1 MLNGIPQSLEWV
13 PNFGGCFVTDQRG
26 FSSALDASARMHS
39 GAYVKI
45 NAIAWD
51 WSQTHRCG
59 ETVKVDCDDGKQ
71 KDRDTAGTDDMK
83 YSLVTGS
90 TNNVVLRYRG
100 KAADPLVFGAPKID
114 IEGTLTVDRVGKF
127 VEFVG
132 KVDDF
137 PSFEAYVTVNGKG
150 PYMVASLG
158 PKAGSDAKSLLG
170 GANRAFRG
178 KVYI

>member
-26 FSSALDASARMHS
+26 FSSSRDASARMHS
-39 GAYVKI
+39 EAYVKI

-59 ETVKVDCDDGKQ
+59 QTVKIDCDDGKE
-71 KDRDTAGTDDMK
+71 RDSETAKADDMK
-83 YSLVTGS
+83 FSVVAGS
-90 TNNVVLRYRG
+90 TSKVVLQYKG

-150 PYMVASLG
+150 PYTIASLR

-170 GANRAFRG
+170 GANRNFRG
-178 KVYI
+178 KVNI